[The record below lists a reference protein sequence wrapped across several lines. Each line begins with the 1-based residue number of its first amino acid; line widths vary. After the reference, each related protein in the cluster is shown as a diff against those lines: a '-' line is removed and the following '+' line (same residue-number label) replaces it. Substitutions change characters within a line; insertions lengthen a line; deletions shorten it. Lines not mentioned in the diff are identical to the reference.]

1 MKGKKED
8 SKTRWHILLGSML
21 EDILTPVG
29 IRVITDF
36 PVMSEA
42 PECDILL
49 LRKERKVWSEEQRNR
64 LADGIRDCGASHILI
79 EFKYTESV
87 NENAL
92 LQTLGYDYFYR
103 RTQNLA
109 GHDVGTFLV
118 SSKTPER
125 ETLRVF
131 GYSRSDRT
139 GVYRSENRLLKR
151 ISLILLNELSDEPH
165 NAFLK
170 CFASRKKEKAS
181 AFDSLRQHGLIAA
194 FGKSFGFFIE

>member
-1 MKGKKED
+1 MKKPKED
-8 SKTRWHILLGSML
+8 SKTRWHLLLGSML

-29 IRVITDF
+29 IRVIADF

-49 LRKERKVWSEEQRNR
+49 LRKERKVWSEEQKKR
-64 LADGIRDCGASHILI
+64 LSDGIRDCEASHILI

-92 LQTLGYDYFYR
+92 LQVLGYDYFYR

-131 GYSRSDRT
+131 GYSQSDR
-139 GVYRSENRLLKR
+139 
-151 ISLILLNELSDEPH
+151 
-165 NAFLK
+165 
-170 CFASRKKEKAS
+170 
-181 AFDSLRQHGLIAA
+181 
-194 FGKSFGFFIE
+194 